1 MIKKLFVEV
10 ACFFEFIAQPTVNS
24 GFHCSDYWMGL
35 VCVGTKTDYWM
46 GLVCVGMERERKSGS
61 SYNVWFVQGY
71 KEKNIHIYTYCEKR
85 LSFCLIIEWFMMTH
99 CVGYKPILSF
109 LLLVIQLSVTCVRNF
124 KQQGCVYIWVHHSSY
139 REKRLSFDIFI

>member
-35 VCVGTKTDYWM
+35 VCVGTRK
-46 GLVCVGMERERKSGS
+46 ERKSGR

-71 KEKNIHIYTYCEKR
+71 KEKKNIHIYTYCEKR